1 MIKNKI
7 FEILTSL
14 RFFFLVV
21 FLIIFFFNFLDIFLF
36 ELTRTFHGNFFIFF
50 KDIID
55 PLSDIFDPLN
65 VIISCFI
72 VLVVNLNIQSILRNN
87 KKLEVIKLK
96 TNFKAE
102 KIFSLYN
109 YIGLVSKHFIY
120 SLTLAGILCNVFKYF
135 FGVSRPKY
143 FFLEDYERINFF
155 NLEHKV
161 SSFPSGHTQ
170 AAFTLAILL
179 IIYLNRFTLFILMI
193 AVLLALS
200 RIFMSMHFPSDLIAG
215 AYLGSIVPIIIYNIY
230 FKCEIEDIS
239 KKYRIN
245 LRDLL
250 KLLYYR
256 INI

>member
-36 ELTRTFHGNFFIFF
+36 ELTRTFHGNLFIFF